1 MKPIQIQKRISVHGG
16 DKMKRRKKIKK
27 QFKALMDLTT
37 KKGKVLKK
45 IFGELNKKRWTC
57 KQCEELLLIIKNP
70 SLRNGTKKGM
80 KRKTARRAYMNGRKS
95 GRAKRAMKLHH
106 SEGISLREAWRR
118 V

>member
-1 MKPIQIQKRISVHGG
+1 
-16 DKMKRRKKIKK
+16 MKRRKKIKK

-45 IFGELNKKRWTC
+45 IFGELNKKKWTC

-70 SLRNGTKKGM
+70 TLARRNGTKKGM
-80 KRKTARRAYMNGRKS
+80 IRKSSRRAYTNGRKS

-106 SEGISLREAWRR
+106 SEGISLREAWER

>member
-1 MKPIQIQKRISVHGG
+1 
-16 DKMKRRKKIKK
+16 MKRRRKIKK

-45 IFGELNKKRWTC
+45 IFGELNKKRWSC

-80 KRKTARRAYMNGRKS
+80 KRKTARLAYMNGRKN
-95 GRAKRAMKLHH
+95 GKNTRAKEAMKIHH
-106 SEGISLREAWRR
+106 SEGVSLREAWRR

>member
-1 MKPIQIQKRISVHGG
+1 
-16 DKMKRRKKIKK
+16 MKRRKKIKK

-70 SLRNGTKKGM
+70 SLRSQAGTKKGM
-80 KRKTARRAYMNGRKS
+80 RRKTARPAFENGRKKPNT
-95 GRAKRAMKLHH
+95 RAKRAMKIHH
-106 SEGISLREAWRR
+106 SEGISLKAAWRR

>member
-1 MKPIQIQKRISVHGG
+1 MRYGG
-16 DKMKRRKKIKK
+16 DKMKRKRKIKK

-70 SLRNGTKKGM
+70 SLRSNRSIAGTKKGM
-80 KRKTARRAYMNGRKS
+80 IRKTSRRAFTNGRKKPNT
-95 GRAKRAMKLHH
+95 RAKRAMKIHH
-106 SEGISLREAWRR
+106 SEGISLKAAWKR

>member
-1 MKPIQIQKRISVHGG
+1 
-16 DKMKRRKKIKK
+16 
-27 QFKALMDLTT
+27 MDLTT

-45 IFGELNKKRWTC
+45 IFGELNKKRWSC

-80 KRKTARRAYMNGRKS
+80 KRKTARLAFENGRKKPNT
-95 GRAKRAMKLHH
+95 RAKRAMKLHH

>member
-1 MKPIQIQKRISVHGG
+1 MK
-16 DKMKRRKKIKK
+16 KRRKIKK
-27 QFKALMDLTT
+27 QFRALIDLTT
-37 KKGKVLKK
+37 KKGKVMKK
-45 IFGELNKKRWTC
+45 IFSELNKKRWTC

-70 SLRNGTKKGM
+70 KLARGTTKKGDL
-80 KRKTARRAYMNGRKS
+80 RKTSRRAYINGRKS

>member
-1 MKPIQIQKRISVHGG
+1 MK
-16 DKMKRRKKIKK
+16 KRRKIKK

-70 SLRNGTKKGM
+70 SLRSNGTKKGM
-80 KRKTARRAYMNGRKS
+80 RRKTARRAYENGRKKPNT
-95 GRAKRAMKLHH
+95 RAKRAMKIHH
-106 SEGISLREAWRR
+106 SEGVSLREAWRR

>member
-1 MKPIQIQKRISVHGG
+1 
-16 DKMKRRKKIKK
+16 MKRRKKIKK

-57 KQCEELLLIIKNP
+57 KQCEELLMIIKKP
-70 SLRNGTKKGM
+70 ELMRNGTKKGM
-80 KRKTARRAYMNGRKS
+80 ARKTARPAYMNGRKS

-106 SEGISLREAWRR
+106 SEGITLREAWRR